1 VFEKGAKVRVETN
14 LKEMFDEVKAFLGC
28 SYFNA
33 DTKVQIMNLFL
44 ID

>member
-14 LKEMFDEVKAFLGC
+14 LKEMLKAFLGC